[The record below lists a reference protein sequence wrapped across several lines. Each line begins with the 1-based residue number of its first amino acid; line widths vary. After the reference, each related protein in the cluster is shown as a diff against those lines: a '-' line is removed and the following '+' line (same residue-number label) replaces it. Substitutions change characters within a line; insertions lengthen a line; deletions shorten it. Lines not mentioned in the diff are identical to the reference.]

1 MLILADNRYIEFQ
14 KCVRKSMGEFPE
26 KFEIVF
32 EEFESELYDLES
44 LWKNDVAIF
53 RVNIKAWDHE
63 TKWYAKMAVLLFLDD
78 YFGLPHNEIDDV
90 QDERIN
96 KCFRAIAYL
105 IP

>member
-1 MLILADNRYIEFQ
+1 MD
-14 KCVRKSMGEFPE
+14 KFPV

-53 RVNIKAWDHE
+53 RVNIKEWDQG

-78 YFGLPHNEIDDV
+78 CCDLPHNEIDDV
-90 QDERIN
+90 EDERVN
-96 KCFRAIAYL
+96 KCFQAITHL